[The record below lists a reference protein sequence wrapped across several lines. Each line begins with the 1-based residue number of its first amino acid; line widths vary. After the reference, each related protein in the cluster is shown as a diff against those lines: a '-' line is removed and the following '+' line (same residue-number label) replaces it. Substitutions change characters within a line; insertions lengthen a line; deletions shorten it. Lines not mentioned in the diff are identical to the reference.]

1 MAQVHRF
8 DTLPSYSNNILPV
21 AKIKHTIFIKR
32 GESATRASTPFAKPD
47 AGEKLAGTIYHGYW
61 GIHSYATAAPDAA
74 MTETVHCLVVV
85 VAAAD

>member
-8 DTLPSYSNNILPV
+8 DTLPSCSNKILPV
-21 AKIKHTIFIKR
+21 AKIKHTILIQR

-47 AGEKLAGTIYHGYW
+47 ASEKLAGTIYHDYW
-61 GIHSYATAAPDAA
+61 GTHSYAATMVESVVDGL
-74 MTETVHCLVVV
+74 VVVV